1 MSSLQ
6 IISLQ
11 TGMPRTLGSPGAV
24 EPMEREWTTGFL
36 KEPVDGFRRVTRLGI
51 EGDGQA
57 DLVNHGGPDKA
68 INAYPAEHY
77 AGWAEELRLTLPA
90 GAFGENFTTCGLTEA
105 DVCVGDVFR
114 AGDLILQVSQPRQPC
129 WKLSRRWRIR
139 ELAARVERTGKTG
152 WYFRVL
158 AVGAIQAGEALELI
172 ERLAPHWSIAA
183 ANDVMH
189 HRKDDRAAALHLASC
204 AALSASWK
212 SSLTRRATSGDAD
225 ARLRLHGS

>member
-11 TGMPRTLGSPGAV
+11 AGMPRTLGAPGAV
-24 EPMEREWTTGFL
+24 KPMEREWTTGFF
-36 KEPVDGFRRVTRLGI
+36 KEPVAGLRRVTRLGI

-68 INAYPAEHY
+68 INAYPFEHY

-114 AGDLILQVSQPRQPC
+114 AGELIVQVSQPRQPC

-139 ELAARVERTGKTG
+139 DLAARVERTGKTG

-158 AVGAIQAGEALELI
+158 AEGTIQAGAALELV
-172 ERLAPHWSIAA
+172 ERPAPRWSIAA
-183 ANDVMH
+183 ANEVMH
-189 HRKDDRAAALHLASC
+189 HRKDDIAAALDLASC

-225 ARLRLHGS
+225 ARPRLHGS